1 MRRESRTRFFV
12 YEETIRFDKDV
23 DFCQLAITMDQL
35 EIELKF
41 YVPDERDLRDRLM
54 QIGAACINQKTFEH
68 NVRYET
74 EDGRLQKNRC
84 LLRLRQDRHTTLTF
98 KSPPH
103 AADTRFKVYHERE
116 VRLDD
121 FDTMD
126 AILGALGFGRRQ
138 VYQKW
143 RETWRLDEVE
153 LCVDT
158 MPYGSF
164 LEIEGSPDT
173 IMQAVRD
180 LGLGW
185 GRRIL
190 ASYLEMF
197 AVLHKKE
204 GLPFTDVTFD
214 NFSTVNVSFA
224 AYRHLFETGAAAD
237 P

>member
-1 MRRESRTRFFV
+1 ME
-12 YEETIRFDKDV
+12 
-23 DFCQLAITMDQL
+23 QL
-35 EIELKF
+35 ETELKF
-41 YVPDERDLRDRLM
+41 YIPDEQDLRGRLM
-54 QIGAACINQKTFEH
+54 QLGAACINQRTFEH
-68 NVRYET
+68 NVRYED

-84 LLRLRQDRHTTLTF
+84 LLRLRQDRQTTLTF
-98 KSPPH
+98 KSSPH
-103 AADTRFKVYHERE
+103 DADPRFKVYHERE
-116 VRLDD
+116 VHLDD

-138 VYQKW
+138 IYQKW
-143 RETWRLDEVE
+143 RETWRLNDVE

-164 LEIEGSPDT
+164 LEIEGQPAPIIQT
-173 IMQAVRD
+173 VRN

-185 GRRIL
+185 ERRIL

-197 AVLHKKE
+197 SVLHKNE
-204 GLPFTDVTFD
+204 RLPFVDVTFD

-224 AYRHLFETGAAAD
+224 AYRHVFEIGADAE